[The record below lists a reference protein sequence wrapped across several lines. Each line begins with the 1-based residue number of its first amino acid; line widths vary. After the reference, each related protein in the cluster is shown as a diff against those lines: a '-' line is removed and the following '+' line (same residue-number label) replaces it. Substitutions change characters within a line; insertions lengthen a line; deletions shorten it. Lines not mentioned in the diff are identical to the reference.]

1 LLSSG
6 NKFTDVSEEIRASLM
21 TGAEGSSETFANL
34 YDTTRHHIQNTV
46 VIIIIIINNF
56 CSLYS
61 LVVIAKRDEITNGE
75 IDLEQQC
82 RRNFKKSDNLNL
94 IQQSTLDF
102 SGMHSRVVVIDG
114 ECVIWVHLD
123 RVWCNGGL

>member
-1 LLSSG
+1 MLSSG

-46 VIIIIIINNF
+46 VIIIIINNF